1 MLSYFMARM
10 LDQMMGAPTRPRRI
24 RVPIVSRTVVIY
36 NTTTKP
42 KKEEPKKET
51 EQEVKDRKA
60 RDLADSLNTDYFD

>member
-1 MLSYFMARM
+1 MLSYFMASM

-42 KKEEPKKET
+42 KKEEPKKEDPKKET
-51 EQEVKDRKA
+51 AKKKDKPKKK
-60 RDLADSLNTDYFD
+60 